1 MMNRLKKAAFISL
14 NLSLLFATGCSQ
26 KEQEKRENLSE
37 ADQALA
43 VSIDQKK
50 TFSRYQLQDVG
61 KKEAEAALTEK
72 LQLPL
77 PDFAKEIETLTFKH
91 LEANEALTVDST
103 FYSISSQDR
112 EAAYSVSAVMKNEEG
127 LYPIYSTSQIDYA
140 YNSSKEVAYMDMYKV
155 EVVNSEANG
164 EYNGGDLE
172 SYVLALGKAAEITE
186 EDIAGEVELLVA
198 KTKEELVNKYIV
210 LYDTFDKAEKER
222 TIGKRLRIAYGETG
236 VPVKI
241 QLYVKD
247 YYNQ

>member
-1 MMNRLKKAAFISL
+1 MMSTLRKTACMALT
-14 NLSLLFATGCSQ
+14 LSLLFVTGCSQ
-26 KEQEKRENLSE
+26 KEQEKREDLSK

-43 VSIDQKK
+43 VSVDQKK
-50 TFSRYQLQDVG
+50 SFSRYQLQDVG
-61 KKEAEAALTEK
+61 KEEAEAALTEK

-77 PDFAKEIETLTFKH
+77 PDFAKEIETLTFEH
-91 LEANEALTVDST
+91 LEANKALTVDST
-103 FYSISSQDR
+103 FYSISSQDH

-127 LYPIYSTSQIDYA
+127 LYPIYSNSQIDYV
-140 YNSSKEVAYMDMYKV
+140 YSSSKEVAYMDMYKV
-155 EVVNSEANG
+155 EIVNSESNG
-164 EYNGGDLE
+164 EYNGGDLA

-222 TIGKRLRIAYGETG
+222 TIGKRLRIAYGKTG